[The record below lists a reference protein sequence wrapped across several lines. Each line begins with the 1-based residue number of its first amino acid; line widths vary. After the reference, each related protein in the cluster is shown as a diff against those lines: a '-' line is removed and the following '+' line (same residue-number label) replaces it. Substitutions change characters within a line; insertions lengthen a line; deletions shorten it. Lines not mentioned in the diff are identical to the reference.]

1 MLTRNT
7 QNLNMYA
14 RTFLGEDAVTEIIF
28 EKSVKGMTGIS
39 ITDENL
45 DSALSEIKPQFLR
58 KEPPV
63 LPELSELEVMRHF
76 KELSDKNFCVE
87 SGFYPLGSCTMKY
100 NPKVNEYLAALEGF
114 TNLHPLQNDKDSQG
128 ALELMYNLQ
137 EALKT
142 ITGMDAITLQG
153 SAGAHGELCGM
164 MIVKHY
170 FKTIG
175 DTKRTKVIIPD
186 SAHGTNPASA
196 SICGFEIVKVQ
207 SNSKGLVDIEHL
219 KELFEQNKGEIAA
232 IMMTNPN
239 TLGLFE
245 EDILTISKL
254 AHGEGV
260 LLYYDG
266 ANLNAIMGITNPKV
280 MGFDIVHVNL
290 HKTFSTPH
298 GGGGPGSGPVGVV
311 EKLKDYLP
319 VPVIDKKDGEYFRNY
334 NLKNTI
340 GKIKEF
346 QGNFGVLV
354 KAYAYILMR
363 GYTLKDAS
371 CDAVLNANYIKE
383 KLKPY
388 YDLPYDTTCMHEF
401 VLSGDRQKADG
412 VHTLEIAKRLIDYK
426 FHPPTVYFPLIV
438 SEAIMIEPTESENKK
453 RLDDFIDAMIKIAKE
468 VKENPQEVLSAPHCA
483 PVKRVDETNAARHLD
498 LRYKQ

>member
-1 MLTRNT
+1 MT
-7 QNLNMYA
+7 
-14 RTFLGEDAVTEIIF
+14 DIIF
-28 EKSVKGMTGIS
+28 EKSIPGMTGITL
-39 ITDENL
+39 TDENL
-45 DSALSEIKPQFLR
+45 SLDFIKPQFLR
-58 KEPPV
+58 KQDPV
-63 LPELSELEVMRHF
+63 LPEVSELEAMRHF

-87 SGFYPLGSCTMKY
+87 TGFYPLGSCTMKY
-100 NPKVNEYLAALEGF
+100 NPKVNEYLASLEGF
-114 TNLHPLQNDKDSQG
+114 TNLHPLQDDEDAQG
-128 ALELMYNLQ
+128 TLELMYKLQ
-137 EALKT
+137 EALKE
-142 ITGMDAITLQG
+142 ITGMKAITLQG

-170 FKTIG
+170 FKTNG
-175 DTKRTKVIIPD
+175 DIKRTKVIIPD

-196 SICGFEIVKVQ
+196 GMCGFEIVKVQ
-207 SNSKGLVDIEHL
+207 SNEKGLVDTEHL

-232 IMMTNPN
+232 IMLTNPN

-245 EDILTISKL
+245 EEILTISKL
-254 AHGEGV
+254 AHKQGA

-266 ANLNAIMGITNPKV
+266 ANLNAIMGITNPAV
-280 MGFDIVHVNL
+280 MGFDIVHLNL

-298 GGGGPGSGPVGVV
+298 GGGGPGAGPVGVV
-311 EKLKDYLP
+311 EKLKEFLP
-319 VPVIDKKDGEYFRNY
+319 VPVIDFKDGKYFRNY

-363 GYTLKDAS
+363 GNTLKDAS
-371 CDAVLNANYIKE
+371 CDAVLNANYMKE
-383 KLKPY
+383 KLKEY
-388 YDLPYDTTCMHEF
+388 FELPYDFPCMHEF

-412 VHTLEIAKRLIDYK
+412 VHTLEIAKRLMDYK

-438 SEAIMIEPTESENKK
+438 SEALMIEPTESENKK

-498 LRYKQ
+498 LRYKKE